1 MTLVCL
7 IELQYLL
14 FDLSYPDGL
23 IPVAVSTGYK
33 LPMDPLEAHGVD
45 LVKKGQMYKQRC
57 NVSAE
62 A

>member
-14 FDLSYPDGL
+14 FDLFYPGGL

-33 LPMDPLEAHGVD
+33 LPTGPLEAHGVD
-45 LVKKGQMYKQRC
+45 LVKKGQMFQQRC
-57 NVSAE
+57 NVSDE